1 MPRRRTA
8 YWSNMLSHSMTEAQI
23 EPLLPFI
30 KDMHKLYKL
39 AYVLNASERGIIG
52 LMSSNSTIC
61 RCY

>member
-1 MPRRRTA
+1 
-8 YWSNMLSHSMTEAQI
+8 MTEAQI